1 MATEVSPAAPA
12 AAVPDP
18 TETLARVVESTA
30 HLLTTA
36 EHFDD
41 AAVREPS
48 RLPGW
53 SRGHVLTHLAR
64 NADAL
69 VRLLTWAA
77 TGTVTPMYASP
88 ESRDADIEAGAG
100 RGAEHLLTDL
110 RESCERFAVQ
120 AARMGPQQWSAPIEA
135 RRGGPQPAAWIAWW
149 RLEEVL
155 VHHVDLGAAYS
166 PAHWPA
172 GFTEPELALVAS
184 RFNNP
189 VFTPDSPAFRL
200 HAEDEG
206 EDAHAWYGVHSDPH
220 DAATPLVRG
229 PSAALVA
236 WLIGRSNGDGLNVEP
251 HGALPKPPE
260 WK

>member
-1 MATEVSPAAPA
+1 MATEASPAAPA

-18 TETLARVVESTA
+18 TETLARVLEAST
-30 HLLTTA
+30 HLVATA
-36 EHFDD
+36 EQFDD

-48 RLPGW
+48 LLPGW
-53 SRGHVLTHLAR
+53 TRGHVLTHAAR

-77 TGTVTPMYASP
+77 TGQVTPMYAS
-88 ESRDADIEAGAG
+88 AEAREAEISSGAA
-100 RGAEHLLTDL
+100 RPAEQLAADL
-110 RESCERFAVQ
+110 REASERFATQ
-120 AARMGPQQWSAPIEA
+120 AARMTPEDWDARIEG
-135 RRGGPQPAAWIAWW
+135 RRGGPQPAAWLPWW

-155 VHHVDLGAAYS
+155 VHHVDLDGTYS

-172 GFTEPELALVAS
+172 DFTGPELAMIAA

-189 VFTPDSPAFRL
+189 VFTPQSPAFRL
-200 HAEDEG
+200 HAEDA
-206 EDAHAWYGVHSDPH
+206 DAWYGVRSDPR
-220 DAATPLVRG
+220 DPGAPLVRG

-251 HGALPKPPE
+251 HGSLPKPPE

>member
-1 MATEVSPAAPA
+1 MATDASPAAAHA

-30 HLLTTA
+30 HLLATA
-36 EHFDD
+36 EQFDD

-48 RLPGW
+48 ALPGW
-53 SRGHVLTHLAR
+53 TRGHVLTHLAR

-77 TGTVTPMYASP
+77 TGVENPMYGSP
-88 ESRDADIEAGAG
+88 EARDVEIEAGAG
-100 RGAEHLLTDL
+100 RSAEQLLTDL
-110 RESCERFAVQ
+110 AESSERFAAQ
-120 AARMGPQQWSAPIEA
+120 AARIAPEQWNAQIA
-135 RRGGPQPAAWIAWW
+135 GRRGGSQPAGWLPWW

-155 VHHVDLGAAYS
+155 VHHVDLGAAFS
-166 PAHWPA
+166 PAHWPQS
-172 GFTEPELALVAS
+172 FTEPELAMAVE

-189 VFTPDSPAFRL
+189 VFTPDSPAFGL
-200 HAEDEG
+200 HAEDA
-206 EDAHAWYGVHSDPH
+206 DAWYGVRSDPK
-220 DAATPLVRG
+220 DPAVPLVRG

-251 HGALPKPPE
+251 HGALPRPPA

>member
-1 MATEVSPAAPA
+1 MATEASPAAPA

-30 HLLTTA
+30 QLLATA
-36 EHFDD
+36 EQFDD

-48 RLPGW
+48 LLPGW
-53 SRGHVLTHLAR
+53 SRGHVLTHAAR

-69 VRLLTWAA
+69 ARLLTWAA

-88 ESRDADIEAGAG
+88 QARDAEIAAGSG
-100 RGAEHLLTDL
+100 RSAEQLLTDL
-110 RESCERFAVQ
+110 REASEHFAVL
-120 AARMGPQQWSAPIEA
+120 AARMEPEHWTARIEA
-135 RRGGPQPAAWIAWW
+135 RRGGPQPAAWVPWW

-155 VHHVDLGAAYS
+155 VHHVDLDAAYS
-166 PAHWPA
+166 PAHWPRS
-172 GFTEPELALVAS
+172 FTEPELAMVTA

-200 HAEDEG
+200 HAEDS
-206 EDAHAWYGVHSDPH
+206 DDWYGVRADPQ
-220 DAATPLVRG
+220 DASAPLVRG
-229 PSAALVA
+229 PSAALFA
-236 WLIGRSNGDGLNVEP
+236 WLVGRSDGDGLNVEP
-251 HGALPKPPE
+251 HGALPEPPE